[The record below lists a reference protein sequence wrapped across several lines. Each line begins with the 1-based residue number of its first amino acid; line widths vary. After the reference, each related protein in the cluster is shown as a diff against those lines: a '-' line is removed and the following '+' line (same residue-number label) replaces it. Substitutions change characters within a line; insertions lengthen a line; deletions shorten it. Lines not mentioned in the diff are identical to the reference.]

1 MPVRELKCVP
11 TLKELNVF
19 YNNFKGMKVKARKYP
34 NRGLGI
40 QAQEDIPPGRVVA
53 YYRVRTVKVN
63 TNRRCASYTV
73 NMGSGRDGVIDESLV
88 YGIYRNIPYIG
99 SFCNEPGY
107 GKTENVDLREA
118 GPTQRLGYKDM
129 KLVSTRFI
137 EKGEEIVWC
146 YGESYGKR
154 KYETPCAQ

>member
-1 MPVRELKCVP
+1 MRVRDLKCVP

-19 YNNFKGMKVKARKYP
+19 YNNFKDMKVKARKFP

-40 QAQEDIPPGRVVA
+40 QAQEDIPAGRVVA
-53 YYRVRTVKVN
+53 YYRVRSVPAN
-63 TNRRCASYTV
+63 TNKKCQEYTV
-73 NMGSGRDGVIDESLV
+73 DIGTERDGVLDETLV
-88 YGIYRNIPYIG
+88 YGVYRNIPYIG

-107 GKTENVDLREA
+107 GKTENVDLHDA
-118 GPTQRLGYKDM
+118 SATQRIGYKDM

-137 EKGEEIVWC
+137 KKGEEIVWC

-154 KYETPCAQ
+154 KYKTPCSQ